1 MPGFRDFLT
10 GIRNLEIDP
19 GSPVIVHA
27 SLSAFGD
34 VQGGADTILG
44 ALMSL
49 FHTIIMPT
57 FTYHTMV
64 IPEVGPADNGIT
76 YGSGRSTNRMTDF
89 FHADMPAD
97 RLMGVLPETLRRHP
111 AAKRSRHPILSL
123 SGVNAVDFLAAQTIE
138 EPLAPLRM
146 VEQAG
151 GWVLLMGVD
160 HTVNT
165 GIHLAEW
172 YAGRKQFVRWA
183 LTSKGVVACP
193 GFPGCSLGFQ
203 SLARYIQDIV
213 RVVNVGAGVITAVP
227 VAEQT
232 ALVQKLLSIDPTA
245 LLCSKS
251 DCERC
256 YAVRAHVKQSSS

>member
-10 GIRNLEIDP
+10 GLRNLEIEP
-19 GSPVIVHA
+19 ASPIVVHA

-34 VQGGADTILG
+34 VQGGADTIMG

-64 IPEVGPADNGIT
+64 IPEIGPPDNGIT
-76 YGSGRSTNRMTDF
+76 YGSGRNTNRLAEF
-89 FHADMPAD
+89 FHVDMPAD
-97 RLMGVLPETLRRHP
+97 RMMGVLAENLRRHP
-111 AAKRSRHPILSL
+111 AAKRSRHPILSFA
-123 SGVNAVDFLAAQTIE
+123 GVNAHDILVAQTIN
-138 EPLAPLRM
+138 EPLAPLRKI
-146 VEQAG
+146 EQAG

-165 GIHLAEW
+165 SIHLAEW

-183 LTSKGVVACP
+183 LTSKGIVACP

-203 SLARYIQDIV
+203 AFARYAQDIV

-227 VAEQT
+227 IAEQT
-232 ALVQKLLSIDPTA
+232 TLVRKLLSIDPAA
-245 LLCSKS
+245 LLCSQP

-256 YAVRAHVKQSSS
+256 FAVRAQVKQQS

>member
-10 GIRNLEIDP
+10 GLRYLEIEP
-19 GSPVIVHA
+19 ASPVIVHS

-44 ALMSL
+44 ALMGL
-49 FHTIIMPT
+49 FHTVVMPT
-57 FTYHTMV
+57 FTYRAMIT
-64 IPEVGPADNGIT
+64 PEIGPPDNGIT
-76 YGSGRSTNRMTDF
+76 YGSGRSTNRLADF

-111 AAKRSRHPILSL
+111 AARRSRHPILSF
-123 SGVNAVDFLAAQTIE
+123 SGVNADEILASQTIE
-138 EPLAPLRM
+138 EPLAPLRKI
-146 VEQAG
+146 EQAG

-165 GIHLAEW
+165 SIHLAEW
-172 YAGRKQFVRWA
+172 YAHRKQFVRWA
-183 LTSKGVVACP
+183 LTTKGIVACP

-227 VAEQT
+227 IVEQT
-232 ALVQKLLSIDPTA
+232 ALVRKLLSIDPAA
-245 LLCSKS
+245 LLCNQP

-256 YAVRAHVKQSSS
+256 YAVRNSLKTQP